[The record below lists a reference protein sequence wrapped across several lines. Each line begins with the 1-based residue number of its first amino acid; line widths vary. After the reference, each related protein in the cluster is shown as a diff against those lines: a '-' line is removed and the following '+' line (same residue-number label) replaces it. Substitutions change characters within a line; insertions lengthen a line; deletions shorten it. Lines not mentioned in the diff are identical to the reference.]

1 MIWEA
6 MADTIKEI
14 EGQHKSTSIDS
25 SISHIE
31 NNAPLEVIV
40 TADLPTKLADDVSY
54 GPGGVRGLI
63 GSPYVFGAAFLA
75 SLGGFS
81 FGYDQGVIS
90 VINVMD
96 QFLTKFPL
104 INNGFYKGL
113 MTAMLELG
121 AFLGCF
127 FMPWL
132 ADKISRRWALSV
144 VVIIFNIGAI
154 IQCAAQDYVT
164 LVIGRTIGGIGVG
177 TLAMGAPIYISEISP
192 PNLRGTLLVLESVSL
207 VSGVV
212 IAYWITYATRYME
225 GEISFRLPFG
235 LQMICATV
243 LGVCIHF
250 FPYSPRWL
258 AMVDRPDD
266 CLASLSRL
274 RQLPPDDSRVRT
286 EFEGIMSEI
295 EFQKV
300 VHERHHPGVQGFKL
314 ELVQWLDLFKKKS
327 WRRTAVGVGVAFLQQ
342 FSGVN
347 AFIYY
352 APTLFTSLGQSSSMS
367 LVLSGILNVLQ
378 LIAVVVCFFVI
389 DHIGRRPLAILGGLG
404 MAIPYI
410 VIAVLVALYS
420 SDWPAHMGAG
430 WACVAMAFLYMLI
443 FGVSYSPLTWAL
455 PSEVFPTATRSK
467 GVALSTAT
475 VWLANFIIGVATPP
489 MLEDAGYGTYI
500 FFAAFC
506 ILAGVWAWFLVPETK
521 GKTLEQMDEAFGDTS
536 GTEEKEIMKAVA
548 AAARGQHGS
557 KSLQV

>member
-1 MIWEA
+1 

-177 TLAMGAPIYISEISP
+177 TLAMVCSNGLVICFVSANDAYRGHQSTFPKFLLLISEEP
-192 PNLRGTLLVLESVSL
+192 FLSL
-207 VSGVV
+207 N
-212 IAYWITYATRYME
+212 R
-225 GEISFRLPFG
+225 
-235 LQMICATV
+235 
-243 LGVCIHF
+243 
-250 FPYSPRWL
+250 
-258 AMVDRPDD
+258 
-266 CLASLSRL
+266 
-274 RQLPPDDSRVRT
+274 
-286 EFEGIMSEI
+286 
-295 EFQKV
+295 
-300 VHERHHPGVQGFKL
+300 
-314 ELVQWLDLFKKKS
+314 
-327 WRRTAVGVGVAFLQQ
+327 FL
-342 FSGVN
+342 
-347 AFIYY
+347 
-352 APTLFTSLGQSSSMS
+352 
-367 LVLSGILNVLQ
+367 
-378 LIAVVVCFFVI
+378 
-389 DHIGRRPLAILGGLG
+389 
-404 MAIPYI
+404 
-410 VIAVLVALYS
+410 
-420 SDWPAHMGAG
+420 
-430 WACVAMAFLYMLI
+430 
-443 FGVSYSPLTWAL
+443 
-455 PSEVFPTATRSK
+455 
-467 GVALSTAT
+467 
-475 VWLANFIIGVATPP
+475 
-489 MLEDAGYGTYI
+489 
-500 FFAAFC
+500 
-506 ILAGVWAWFLVPETK
+506 
-521 GKTLEQMDEAFGDTS
+521 
-536 GTEEKEIMKAVA
+536 
-548 AAARGQHGS
+548 
-557 KSLQV
+557 